1 MNYNPLMK
9 TWVYKGSRKT
19 NTYLYVAREGDF
31 SQVPQVV
38 LELMGPLEL
47 VLDVDLSMR
56 DSLARADIPE
66 VIRKLSEQGFFLQ
79 LPPGDNPVGAPC

>member
-31 SQVPQVV
+31 SRVPQVI
-38 LELMGPLEL
+38 LELMGQLEL
-47 VLDVDLSMR
+47 VLNVDLSKR
-56 DSLARADIPE
+56 ESLARADIPE
-66 VIRKLSEQGFFLQ
+66 VISKLSEQGFFLQ
-79 LPPGDNPVGAPC
+79 LPPGDDPTATPC